1 MEAFLA
7 PLLEIRPTDG
17 IDIALVTLLLY
28 TAVAW
33 FRRTRASLVALGI
46 LLLVLLFA
54 AARTFD
60 LQLTTWLFQ
69 GFFAV
74 FLIVLVIIFQEEIRQ
89 LFEKVA
95 VVGLRRNHVPR
106 TPRGVGDI
114 LVECLAHLAR
124 ERIGALVVIPGKQPL
139 GRHVRGG
146 IELGGRVS
154 LPLLESLF
162 DPHSPGHDGAVII
175 ERDRV
180 TFFGVHL
187 PLSQDLE
194 QLAGLGTRHSAA
206 LGLAERTDA
215 LCIVVSEERGT
226 VSVARDAR
234 LLRLRDASELAPS
247 LITPKETV
255 PARRLPRT
263 WARLRRIRWLEL
275 AGSFAAV
282 LVLWLLLVPGARPSL
297 LTVPAEVT
305 IANLPPDWELERVE
319 PTTVDVTLSGPARA
333 FYILDRKAVGVTVDA
348 MLADLGRRTFQIDTD
363 NVRRPAG
370 TSVENLQPARVRI
383 SLRKRSQDPNGGTTS

>member
-1 MEAFLA
+1 MEQFLA
-7 PLLEIRPTDG
+7 PLLEIRPTD
-17 IDIALVTLLLY
+17 IVDIALVTGLLY
-28 TAVAW
+28 TAIAW
-33 FRRTRASLVALGI
+33 FRRTRASLVAAGI
-46 LLLVLLFA
+46 LLLALLYS
-54 AARTFD
+54 AARALD

-89 LFEKVA
+89 LFERIA
-95 VVGLRRNHVPR
+95 VVGLGRNHAPG
-106 TPRGVGDI
+106 TPRGVSDV
-114 LVECLAHLAR
+114 LVECVAHLAR
-124 ERIGALVVIPGKQPL
+124 ERIGALIVIPGRQPL

-146 IELGGRVS
+146 IELGGKVS

-180 TFFGVHL
+180 SRFGVHL
-187 PLSQDLE
+187 PLSNDLE

-226 VSVARDAR
+226 VSVARNGF
-234 LLRLRDASELAPS
+234 LGLLRDASEIARSLA
-247 LITPKETV
+247 TQTETV

-263 WARLRRIRWLEL
+263 WARLRRVRWLEL
-275 AGSFAAV
+275 SGCFAAV

-297 LTVPAEVT
+297 LTVNAEVA
-305 IANLPPDWELERVE
+305 ISNLPPDFELESVE
-319 PTTVDVTLSGPARA
+319 PPRIDVTLSGPARA
-333 FYILDRKAVGVTVDA
+333 FYILDPKAVEVNVDA
-348 MLADLGRRTFQIDTD
+348 MLAELGRRTFQIESDD
-363 NVRRPAG
+363 IRHPAG
-370 TSVENLQPARVRI
+370 TRVESVQPARVRI
-383 SLRKRSQDPNGGTTS
+383 SLRKRATESRKGTS